1 MDISHFNNMKDYLP
15 ILSGATLTDIFF
27 MLLLNIGLIKSN
39 QLKRWYLEYGLSAVL
54 ADVLIL
60 VIGVIITRFLYYR
73 IFSSYSLLFFILLA
87 VGVQLTH
94 DSLFTAVFSLIP
106 RGSSK
111 IMDLFKDYANESG
124 FGILF
129 ADACMVIMTILLAT
143 YFSSFDMNANIIILI
158 SSVYLIPYF
167 LHSVK
172 LNK

>member
-1 MDISHFNNMKDYLP
+1 MDISHFNSMKDYIP
-15 ILSGATLTDIFF
+15 IISGATLTDIFF
-27 MLLLNIGLIKSN
+27 MLLLNIGVIKSN

-73 IFSSYSLLFFILLA
+73 VFSSYSLLLFIVLA

-94 DSLFTAVFSLIP
+94 DSLFAALFNLFP

-124 FGILF
+124 FGILI
-129 ADACMVIMTILLAT
+129 ADAGMVIMTILLAT
-143 YFSSFDMNANIIILI
+143 YFSSFDMNTNIIILI
-158 SSVYLIPYF
+158 SSIYLIPYF

-172 LNK
+172 SNK

>member
-1 MDISHFNNMKDYLP
+1 MNISNFNNVKDYLP

-27 MLLLNIGLIKSN
+27 MLLLNLGLIKSN
-39 QLKRWYLEYGLSAVL
+39 ELKKWYLQYGLSAVL

-60 VIGVIITRFLYYR
+60 VIGVIITRFLYYHV
-73 IFSSYSLLFFILLA
+73 FSRYSLLLFIVLA
-87 VGVQLTH
+87 LGVQLTH

-111 IMDLFKDYANESG
+111 IMDLFKDYAKESG
-124 FGILF
+124 FGILI

-143 YFSSFDMNANIIILI
+143 YFSSFDVNTNIIILI